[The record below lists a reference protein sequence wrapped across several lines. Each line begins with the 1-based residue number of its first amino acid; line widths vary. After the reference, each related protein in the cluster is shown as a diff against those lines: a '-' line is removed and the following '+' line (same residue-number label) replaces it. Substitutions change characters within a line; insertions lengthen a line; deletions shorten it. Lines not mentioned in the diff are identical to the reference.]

1 MYRRRCIPIKKLVPN
16 IEGGGHGW
24 FGKSKGVF
32 QILWERGWIKPGVE
46 YQKDY
51 TMPGRKDEHDLIRKE
66 YSLNHLIR
74 KNEDFMHEKTLLV
87 HYGEE
92 LGCIIDCTPEIAGD
106 GIEFDWAMCKL
117 WYRKQPWEDKKKKEN
132 FEKLVNESM
141 SDKVLSIERTRLFSG
156 RSRLNMFSY
165 YILDRDG
172 DEAPTP
178 SDVKKYK
185 DKRKSHTCCLDEEHG
200 YFSAIVR
207 GIMNGTGTSTS

>member
-1 MYRRRCIPIKKLVPN
+1 
-16 IEGGGHGW
+16 
-24 FGKSKGVF
+24 
-32 QILWERGWIKPGVE
+32 
-46 YQKDY
+46 
-51 TMPGRKDEHDLIRKE
+51 
-66 YSLNHLIR
+66 
-74 KNEDFMHEKTLLV
+74 MHEKTLLV

-92 LGCIIDCTPEIAGD
+92 LGCIIDRSPKCTPEIAGD
-106 GIEFDWAMCKL
+106 GIEFDWAMSKL